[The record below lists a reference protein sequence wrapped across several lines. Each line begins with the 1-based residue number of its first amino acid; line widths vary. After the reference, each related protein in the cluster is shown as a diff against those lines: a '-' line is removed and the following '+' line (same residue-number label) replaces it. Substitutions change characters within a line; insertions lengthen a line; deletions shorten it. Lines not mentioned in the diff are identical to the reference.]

1 MKNFKLLIAALFV
14 GLGAFANNISIS
26 SLVYNSGAGT
36 VTFNISW
43 ENSWRVSTAPN
54 NWDAA
59 WVFVKRRNCADQ
71 FWKQQYLSA
80 TGNSTASPL
89 ELKTVPDS
97 IGVFIQRAA
106 NGSGTIA
113 STSVTLKL
121 GNLPAPL
128 NEWDF
133 KVFAIEMTYVPQS
146 SFYIGSGGSSY
157 YEFRNGTSG
166 TPGSPYLVSS
176 EAAITF
182 ANTAGN
188 LWDNAGATSAYA
200 PTGNTIDA
208 NFPKGFRS
216 FYAMKYEISQ
226 GQYTD
231 FMNSLPQDMAQN
243 RQILVGGSTRN
254 GVAGTW
260 PNYTCS
266 TPNRAMNYL
275 GWGNLCAYLDWSG
288 LAPMSELEYEKL
300 CRGVSIPVVDE
311 YAWGSNTITRGATL
325 VNDGTSQEG
334 VSDAVATGTGL
345 ANFNGSA
352 ALPQG
357 PFRVG
362 FAAKAGTTRLEA
374 GAGYYGNMELTGNV
388 YEFCTSIYG
397 AATTGFKWDAH
408 GDGQLA
414 FGTGFS
420 NVTGWVN
427 QNILVEGAGTAAS
440 LKGGGWPVR
449 TAVNGELQ
457 TLRVSDRL
465 NSGNAAGS
473 NQSSVGGRGVRR
485 VFN

>member
-1 MKNFKLLIAALFV
+1 MNF
-14 GLGAFANNISIS
+14 
-26 SLVYNSGAGT
+26 
-36 VTFNISW
+36 
-43 ENSWRVSTAPN
+43 
-54 NWDAA
+54 
-59 WVFVKRRNCADQ
+59 
-71 FWKQQYLSA
+71 
-80 TGNSTASPL
+80 
-89 ELKTVPDS
+89 
-97 IGVFIQRAA
+97 
-106 NGSGTIA
+106 
-113 STSVTLKL
+113 
-121 GNLPAPL
+121 
-128 NEWDF
+128 
-133 KVFAIEMTYVPQS
+133 
-146 SFYIGSGGSSY
+146 
-157 YEFRNGTSG
+157 
-166 TPGSPYLVSS
+166 
-176 EAAITF
+176 
-182 ANTAGN
+182 
-188 LWDNAGATSAYA
+188 
-200 PTGNTIDA
+200 
-208 NFPKGFRS
+208 
-216 FYAMKYEISQ
+216 
-226 GQYTD
+226 
-231 FMNSLPQDMAQN
+231 
-243 RQILVGGSTRN
+243 
-254 GVAGTW
+254 
-260 PNYTCS
+260 
-266 TPNRAMNYL
+266 L
-275 GWGNLCAYLDWSG
+275 GWGNICAYLDWSG

-300 CRGVSIPVVDE
+300 CRGVAIPVADE

-334 VSDAVATGTGL
+334 VSDAVATGAGL

-352 ALPQG
+352 SLPQG

-397 AATTGFKWDAH
+397 TATTTFKWDAH

-449 TAVNGELQ
+449 TTVNGELQ